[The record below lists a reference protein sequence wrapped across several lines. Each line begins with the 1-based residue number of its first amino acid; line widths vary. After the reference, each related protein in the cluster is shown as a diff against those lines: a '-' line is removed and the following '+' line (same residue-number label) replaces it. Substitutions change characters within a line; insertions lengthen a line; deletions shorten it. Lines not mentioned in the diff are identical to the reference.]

1 MIVVDA
7 TDNVGVNFPYWNKK
21 IEKSCPWKITIIV
34 FMLMPLPG
42 RKQWKHWTRRGG
54 CIPETSSGDFFSF
67 FVFLPGG
74 FSLLFFGQVDFSL
87 LFVRFLCA
95 ILCFWYQGGQWR
107 LFHNGEL
114 RVIQII
120 KFYRFCHLLHTCR
133 IDLSLD
139 DKDDNDDGDNL
150 GAGVD
155 DVDQVGRIKEIIIPA
170 GGENVAPVN
179 IEEEIKSELQ
189 EVPPHSSQSCC
200 HF

>member
-1 MIVVDA
+1 M
-7 TDNVGVNFPYWNKK
+7 
-21 IEKSCPWKITIIV
+21 
-34 FMLMPLPG
+34 
-42 RKQWKHWTRRGG
+42 
-54 CIPETSSGDFFSF
+54 
-67 FVFLPGG
+67 
-74 FSLLFFGQVDFSL
+74 
-87 LFVRFLCA
+87 
-95 ILCFWYQGGQWR
+95 
-107 LFHNGEL
+107 

-189 EVPPHSSQSCC
+189 EVPEHSSQSFY

>member
-1 MIVVDA
+1 M
-7 TDNVGVNFPYWNKK
+7 
-21 IEKSCPWKITIIV
+21 
-34 FMLMPLPG
+34 
-42 RKQWKHWTRRGG
+42 
-54 CIPETSSGDFFSF
+54 
-67 FVFLPGG
+67 
-74 FSLLFFGQVDFSL
+74 
-87 LFVRFLCA
+87 
-95 ILCFWYQGGQWR
+95 
-107 LFHNGEL
+107 
-114 RVIQII
+114 
-120 KFYRFCHLLHTCR
+120 HTCR

-189 EVPPHSSQSCC
+189 EVPEHSSQSFC